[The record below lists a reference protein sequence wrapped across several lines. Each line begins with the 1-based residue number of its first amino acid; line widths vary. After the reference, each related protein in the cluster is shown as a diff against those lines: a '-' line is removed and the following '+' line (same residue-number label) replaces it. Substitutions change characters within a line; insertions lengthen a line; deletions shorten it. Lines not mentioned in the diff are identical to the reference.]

1 MNSSLCIQSCLFE
14 FKTFVMKPMNAP
26 ATPKYQ
32 QIADE
37 LRHQLREGVL
47 RPGDRLPSLAEMQ
60 ASHQASRPTVESA
73 HALLEK
79 ENLIVKR
86 HGAGVF
92 VRKPEQRAAQGVIG
106 LSGACFSFNGYSSYW
121 AQIMG
126 GVRDAVSAAGL
137 QLLIL
142 DPKISDG
149 WEKADGV
156 LLCDWNDSRTPRPCP
171 PGLPLVSLL
180 APVEGVASVVADDA
194 GGMRAATEYLI
205 SQGHRQIAYLH
216 AYDGQSIAS
225 NRLAGYHGALQTAG
239 IEEPKQWTRYLYGL
253 YDFGVQFTNVARDTM
268 QYWIEHGWS
277 TLGCTALLCHND
289 EAALGAMQALTAAGI
304 RVPEDVSVI
313 GFDGTS
319 FCDLVSPKLSSIE
332 LPLREIGAASVE
344 MLLRQI
350 EADEVRTEH
359 KILPTQLRVRE
370 STAAPS
376 RHS

>member
-1 MNSSLCIQSCLFE
+1 LFE

-37 LRHQLREGVL
+37 LRHQVREGVL

-156 LLCDWNDSRTPRPCP
+156 LLCDWNDPRTPRKHP

-180 APVEGVASVVADDA
+180 TPVAGMASAVADDA

-205 SQGHRQIAYLH
+205 SLGHRRVAFMH
-216 AYDGQSIAS
+216 AFDNGHSIAS
-225 NRLAGYHGALQTAG
+225 ARVAGYESALQSAG
-239 IEEPKQWTRYLYGL
+239 IEALKSWTRHLHGL
-253 YDFGVQFTNVARDTM
+253 YDYGVQFTNVGRDTM
-268 QYWIEHGWS
+268 QMWLDDKWS
-277 TLGCTALLCHND
+277 TLGCSAIMCHND
-289 EAALGAMQALTAAGI
+289 EVALGVIQTLNKNGI
-304 RVPEDVSVI
+304 RVPQDVSVI
-313 GFDGTS
+313 GFDGTE
-319 FCDLVSPKLSSIE
+319 FCDLVSPKLSSIKV
-332 LPLREIGAASVE
+332 PLREIGATGVE
-344 MLLRQI
+344 MLLQQI
-350 EADEVRTEH
+350 AADEVSIQH
-359 KILPTQLRVRE
+359 QVLPSQLRERE
-370 STAAPS
+370 STCAPRRS
-376 RHS
+376 